1 MRLKNLEAVLILCMA
16 LILWLFSGCVPAPT
30 ESPASCAPLAKM
42 SAEATLPEGHYLSDP
57 LTVPLETTGQMRM
70 VVKDSTI
77 FLETVTLRG
86 TPARPVTGMTDPE
99 VYDIAGVYLLAGSF
113 RADLLMH
120 DSTLVKIR
128 WMSRDFNI
136 RWKRPLDTPTSIV
149 PRKNPRAQEGC
160 PES

>member
-86 TPARPVTGMTDPE
+86 TPARPVTGMTDPRSE
-99 VYDIAGVYLLAGSF
+99 ERRVGKEC
-113 RADLLMH
+113 R
-120 DSTLVKIR
+120 TR
-128 WMSRDFNI
+128 WA
-136 RWKRPLDTPTSIV
+136 T
-149 PRKNPRAQEGC
+149 RAQTQAR
-160 PES
+160 PE